1 MSLQNP
7 PRLATWLLNR
17 CGFAHQNPPLA
28 GDLLEEFRGG
38 RSAAW
43 YWRQTLVVISTGL
56 VQNARLFKRLLIAN
70 IIGWALQAGVTLVL
84 WRSHHPPELHGIA
97 EGIAAILVTIV
108 VLLLLL
114 LPKMLGPV
122 DGVLSSSEK
131 AQKWNRAEDQDDERL
146 IKWLRRSLLLFF
158 GCVPFAAYL
167 SIYCLAALFDTVS
180 LGDLIGL
187 QTWFLFWTVKD
198 VLVPDANPGTA
209 KIFTTLKQP

>member
-1 MSLQNP
+1 MSLQKP

-17 CGFAHQNPPLA
+17 SGFANQNPPLA

-56 VQNARLFKRLLIAN
+56 VQNARLFKRLLVASL
-70 IIGWALQAGVTLVL
+70 IGWALQAGVTLLL
-84 WRSHHPPELHGIA
+84 WRSHHPLQLHGIA

-122 DGVLSSSEK
+122 DGVLSSAEK
-131 AQKWNRAEDQDDERL
+131 AQKWNRAEDEDDERL
-146 IKWLRRSLLLFF
+146 IRWLRRSLLLFF
-158 GCVPFAAYL
+158 GSIPFVVYL
-167 SIYCLAALFDTVS
+167 LIYCLAALFDTVS
-180 LGDLIGL
+180 LGDLVCL
-187 QTWFLFWTVKD
+187 QIWCLFWTVKD
-198 VLVPDANPGTA
+198 VLTPDPNPGPA
-209 KIFTTLKQP
+209 KIFTTLN